1 VKVWESR
8 CYSDG
13 IPDEVPNKVMDSGR
27 APSYKAL
34 AISIL
39 KNDLLLK
46 SIGFDGK
53 ESKWYSALKDKKRRE
68 ESNQYDMF

>member
-1 VKVWESR
+1 MVWEMR

-13 IPDEVPNKVMDSGR
+13 IPDEVPNKIMDSGR
-27 APSYKAL
+27 VPSYKAL

-46 SIGFDGK
+46 GVGFEGK